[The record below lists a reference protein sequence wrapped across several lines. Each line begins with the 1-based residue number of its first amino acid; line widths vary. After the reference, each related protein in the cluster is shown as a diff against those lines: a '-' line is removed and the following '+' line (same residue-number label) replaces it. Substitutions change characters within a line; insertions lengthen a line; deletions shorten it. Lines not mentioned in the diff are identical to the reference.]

1 MTDGPR
7 PEVPRSE
14 VLRLDAV
21 GVTFPGP
28 PAVEALRACSV
39 SVQAGDAVA
48 IVGPSGSG
56 KSTLLAVLGLLER
69 PTAGRYAVEG
79 VDTAGLSER
88 GRTRLRSTT
97 FGFVFQ
103 AFHLMSDRSATEN
116 VEVPLLYQRV
126 PARRRRAAAVQALQR
141 VGLGHRLAANPST
154 LSGGERQRVALAR
167 ALASGARV
175 LLCDEP
181 TGNLDTANGDAVL
194 ELLLEL
200 PRQGLT
206 LLLVT
211 HDEHLAARLP
221 RRLGVRD
228 GMVRELEVSA

>member
-1 MTDGPR
+1 MTDGLR
-7 PEVPRSE
+7 PE
-14 VLRLDAV
+14 VLRLDGV
-21 GVTFPGP
+21 SVTFPGP
-28 PAVEALRACSV
+28 PSVQALRDCSF
-39 SVQAGDAVA
+39 SVRAGDAVA
-48 IVGPSGSG
+48 IVGASGSG

-69 PTAGRYAVEG
+69 PTAGHYAVDG
-79 VDTAGLSER
+79 IDTATVSER

-103 AFHLMSDRSATEN
+103 AFHLMPDRSATEN

-126 PARRRRAAAVQALQR
+126 PARRRRAVAVDALQR
-141 VGLGHRLAANPST
+141 VGLGHRLAASPST

-181 TGNLDTANGDAVL
+181 TGNLDTTNGNAVL
-194 ELLLEL
+194 DLLLEL

-211 HDEHLAARLP
+211 HDEHLASRLP